1 MLRGILFGS
10 MSLSSYLSWRS
21 RWFIK
26 HPVIIKHSLIVC
38 ECVCLCAGVS
48 PGNYLMPQSLMTTQ
62 TNICPQVIYKMK
74 GWPSVV
80 LASVRACMMTR
91 ASLKTYTQ
99 VPEPALSRRS
109 ARFLIET
116 LHRERGNPGCCCNN
130 TQTITK
136 HSQPT
141 RFPLNVLTH
150 THAELTQVS
159 SAPQTPHKV
168 MSQEQIFTS
177 QASDPNK

>member
-1 MLRGILFGS
+1 MLRVILFGS
-10 MSLSSYLSWRS
+10 VSLSSYLSWRS

-48 PGNYLMPQSLMTTQ
+48 PGNYLMLRSLMTTQ
-62 TNICPQVIYKMK
+62 TNICPQVIYKMR

-80 LASVRACMMTR
+80 LASVSVHVRAWWLARHSKCTPDAR
-91 ASLKTYTQ
+91 TCTLKM
-99 VPEPALSRRS
+99 
-109 ARFLIET
+109 FCGET
-116 LHRERGNPGCCCNN
+116 LPHRCCSS

-136 HSQPT
+136 TLSAHAIPSE
-141 RFPLNVLTH
+141 RAH
-150 THAELTQVS
+150 THPLRAHAGQLS
-159 SAPQTPHKV
+159 PADDRRV
-168 MSQEQIFTS
+168 MPQEQIFTS